1 MFIETIQAG
10 RAAALA
16 GAAMLAFGAVGA
28 EAATTVFQL
37 DIQRTSA
44 DEEAPTFSGR
54 GRLAFETTADD
65 FSVDDPSEIG
75 AFLLEVMTLGSLGED
90 GDPVVYTFAYD
101 LGDVLSASGI
111 EPSSDPIGSI
121 ALADKASQGGEVTL
135 QGLFLDF
142 GGDTAG
148 GFCFD
153 AMGSAQCVRGGGTST
168 GIEADFFQN
177 LGSAPIPIPAT
188 LPLAAT
194 ALGGLALWGARRRL
208 RAA

>member
-1 MFIETIQAG
+1 MRDDGTRPSTGA
-10 RAAALA
+10 RRASALAAAATLA
-16 GAAMLAFGAVGA
+16 LGAVGA
-28 EAATTVFQL
+28 EAATTVFRL

-65 FSVDDPSEIG
+65 VSVDDPSDIA
-75 AFLLEVMTLGSLGED
+75 AFFLEVMTLGSF
-90 GDPVVYTFAYD
+90 GDDAAPVVYTFAYG

-121 ALADKASQGGEVTL
+121 ALAGKASLGGEVVL
-135 QGLFLDF
+135 DGLFLDF
-142 GGDTAG
+142 AGDTAG

-153 AMGSAQCVRGGGTST
+153 AEGSAQCIRGGGTST
-168 GIEADFFQN
+168 GIEADFFQD
-177 LGSAPIPIPAT
+177 LAPIPLPAT

-194 ALGGLALWGARRRL
+194 ALGALAAWGSRRR
-208 RAA
+208 A